1 MDAGL
6 SRIRRLVPGRGAIL
20 TGLLLALATAPAAEA
35 QHEGHQPMAA
45 PGHMGHEMGGLYG
58 PYPAT
63 REASGTS
70 WQPESTPMEGYHFSK
85 GSWTFMAHG
94 FADLVY
100 DDQGGPRGDE
110 DVFAP
115 SMGMLMARRSA
126 GRGTL
131 GLRAMLSL
139 DPAAVGTNG
148 YPLLLQTGETADG
161 QTPLVD
167 RQHPHDFFME
177 LSASYS
183 VPFREH
189 GSVFGYLAYPGEPA
203 LGPPAF
209 MHRFSG
215 ATLPES
221 PILHHWTDST
231 HISFGVGTLGATWKQ
246 WKLEGSCFTGRE
258 PDEHRWGFDEPRFDS
273 FSGRLSYNPTANWA
287 LHASAGHLNSPEQL
301 EPDVDVDRF
310 TAGASYNR
318 RLGTGN
324 WQATALWGR
333 NRKHER
339 NQDGGLLEATWWSG
353 RRHTIFGRAEL
364 VEKDE
369 LFEDEPL
376 SHATFTVGKLS
387 AGYVYDFARVG
398 PIDLGAGA
406 LVSLFLIP
414 DSLVPSYGNQPVSF
428 MVFLRSV
435 VR

>member
-1 MDAGL
+1 MGAGA
-6 SRIRRLVPGRGAIL
+6 SAAHEMPM
-20 TGLLLALATAPAAEA
+20 PAA
-35 QHEGHQPMAA
+35 QHGSGTMAMS
-45 PGHMGHEMGGLYG
+45 GVLG
-58 PYPAT
+58 PYPME
-63 REASGTS
+63 REASGTA
-70 WQPESTPMEGYHFSK
+70 WQPDASEHMGLMSTSSG
-85 GSWTFMAHG
+85 WTLMAHG
-94 FADLVY
+94 VVNLAY
-100 DDQGGPRGDE
+100 DRQSGPRGGDE
-110 DVFAP
+110 AFA
-115 SMGMLMARRSA
+115 SGMLMGMARRPL
-126 GRGTL
+126 GDGTL
-131 GLRAMLSL
+131 QFRTSISP
-139 DPAAVGTNG
+139 DPLMGPRG
-148 YPLLLQTGETADG
+148 YPLLLASGETADG
-161 QTPLVD
+161 VTRLID